1 MKITKGKII
10 LLIIVAYFVIFAII
24 NVNKEKDT
32 NKKIL
37 DKVTYVTDGK
47 INKKNEGKLVLVT
60 GKVGYDKLVS
70 FLELPEDFGTIK
82 ITRKVEDFVKEY
94 DEDSKE
100 YEYDWEE
107 REQPLDKES
116 DNYLERIVSEEKTSN
131 VTIGEFKLDKKG
143 LDLIPTRIYAEAES
157 IGELTTKGIAYER
170 DPWEEDLKE
179 GDIRLSYQYYDVKKN
194 PYITVLAVQRGDSFE
209 PYEVDK
215 KNSVYRLYVGK
226 INTKEKL
233 AKQLKTHVKS
243 TIKGKTLFILM
254 ILGIG
259 IFLIVDNGK
268 NKRIKS
274 EK

>member
-47 INKKNEGKLVLVT
+47 IDKKNEGKLVLVT

-82 ITRKVEDFVKEY
+82 ISRKVEDFVKEY

-116 DNYLERIVSEEKTSN
+116 DNYLERIDI
-131 VTIGEFKLDKKG
+131 TIQKYFKILSDEFPEFL
-143 LDLIPTRIYAEAES
+143 
-157 IGELTTKGIAYER
+157 
-170 DPWEEDLKE
+170 
-179 GDIRLSYQYYDVKKN
+179 YD
-194 PYITVLAVQRGDSFE
+194 Y
-209 PYEVDK
+209 
-215 KNSVYRLYVGK
+215 
-226 INTKEKL
+226 INTPEM
-233 AKQLKTHVKS
+233 QN
-243 TIKGKTLFILM
+243 FE
-254 ILGIG
+254 
-259 IFLIVDNGK
+259 F
-268 NKRIKS
+268 
-274 EK
+274 

>member
-10 LLIIVAYFVIFAII
+10 LFIIVVYFIVFAII
-24 NVNKEKDT
+24 NVNKEKDI
-32 NKKIL
+32 NKEIL
-37 DKVTYVTDGK
+37 DKVIYVTDGK

-70 FLELPEDFGTIK
+70 FLELPEDF
-82 ITRKVEDFVKEY
+82 VKEY

-107 REQPLDKES
+107 REEPLDKES

-143 LDLIPTRIYAEAES
+143 LDLIPTRIYAAAES
-157 IGELTTKGIAYER
+157 IGELTTTGIAYER

-179 GDIRLSYQYYDVKKN
+179 GDIKLSYQYYDINKN
-194 PYITVLAVQRGDSFE
+194 PYITVLAVQKGDSFE

-215 KNSVYRLYVGK
+215 KNNVYQLYVGK
-226 INTKEKL
+226 INNKDKL
-233 AKQLKTHVKS
+233 AKKLKANVKS

-259 IFLIVDNGK
+259 IFFIVDNRK
-268 NKRIKS
+268 NKKVEN